1 VCEESRRNG
10 SQRKTEFVSLVC
22 EKKEAKLSA
31 REVDD
36 VKEGKGDAHLRRSS
50 LFTVCQRQRGFSEE
64 EETIKIREIGL
75 TLCI

>member
-1 VCEESRRNG
+1 MCEDRAEETAARERR
-10 SQRKTEFVSLVC
+10 SLSILSV
-22 EKKEAKLSA
+22 KKEAKLSA